1 MVEQISFSPKV
12 KRSLIISNMSIYAG
26 HAANTL
32 QKLWQLFTGAIAPH
46 RQTYHGRPRSP
57 KPLTNAPNKAPA
69 RHNSD
74 GENEPGCLHPKE
86 KPKGYLFDNYH
97 SSHA

>member
-1 MVEQISFSPKV
+1 MVEQISFSPQV

-46 RQTYHGRPRSP
+46 RQTHHGRPRSP
-57 KPLTNAPNKAPA
+57 KTTDK
-69 RHNSD
+69 
-74 GENEPGCLHPKE
+74 CPKQ
-86 KPKGYLFDNYH
+86 
-97 SSHA
+97 STRTA